1 MIEGRLRGPST
12 PSVGGGNVVVEQGL
26 YLGHPLADFPYQ
38 LSTIGVATALSYR
51 LLMTEKGVN
60 SGGNRYNPNNDT

>member
-26 YLGHPLADFPYQ
+26 YLGHPLADFNTSCRPLVSLRRFHIDY
-38 LSTIGVATALSYR
+38 
-51 LLMTEKGVN
+51 
-60 SGGNRYNPNNDT
+60 